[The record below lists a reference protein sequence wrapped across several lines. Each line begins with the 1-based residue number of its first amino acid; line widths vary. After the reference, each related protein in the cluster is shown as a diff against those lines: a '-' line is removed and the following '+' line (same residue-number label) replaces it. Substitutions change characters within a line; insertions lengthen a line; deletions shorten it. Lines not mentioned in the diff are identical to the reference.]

1 MPGLPLQQ
9 EQEAVAFLQK
19 TASADGGS
27 LYDHMTDIVMK
38 APPDTSNSAAISKI
52 YGYVLS
58 GFLKL
63 ACHSDGSSLPSL
75 TCWLFA

>member
-27 LYDHMTDIVMK
+27 FYDHMTDIVMK
-38 APPDTSNSAAISKI
+38 VQGMLCNQSVHTS
-52 YGYVLS
+52 
-58 GFLKL
+58 
-63 ACHSDGSSLPSL
+63 SSLS
-75 TCWLFA
+75 